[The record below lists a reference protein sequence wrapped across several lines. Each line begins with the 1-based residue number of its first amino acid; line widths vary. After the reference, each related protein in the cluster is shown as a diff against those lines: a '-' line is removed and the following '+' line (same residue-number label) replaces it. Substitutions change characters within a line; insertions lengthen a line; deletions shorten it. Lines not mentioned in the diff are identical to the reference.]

1 MLNINS
7 LMLKIFEN
15 LKINKNSEVSLG
27 DLNMKKLNESIFNFD
42 NPKSDDSN
50 IGLTVSKSSKN
61 NIDINAYQNQVNQ
74 AISNAKSK
82 MAYLQKTQYPTEQ
95 DLISET
101 ESRISLT
108 KLAYNLE
115 QQLEEVTGED
125 KVKLQSLISQLNQ
138 VITEQDAIRV
148 SMPIKSKGK
157 EEAELYLSVIG
168 DDRVA
173 YARFNEFI
181 SKTDSVQT
189 EENAKILKNEISQE
203 KIIYDGLEQK
213 IKESE
218 DLKEIINTRR
228 TGLEGCIEKL
238 NKKFDNTEN
247 NV

>member
-1 MLNINS
+1 M
-7 LMLKIFEN
+7 
-15 LKINKNSEVSLG
+15 
-27 DLNMKKLNESIFNFD
+27 
-42 NPKSDDSN
+42 
-50 IGLTVSKSSKN
+50 
-61 NIDINAYQNQVNQ
+61 
-74 AISNAKSK
+74 
-82 MAYLQKTQYPTEQ
+82 
-95 DLISET
+95 
-101 ESRISLT
+101 
-108 KLAYNLE
+108 
-115 QQLEEVTGED
+115 
-125 KVKLQSLISQLNQ
+125 
-138 VITEQDAIRV
+138 
-148 SMPIKSKGK
+148 
-157 EEAELYLSVIG
+157 
-168 DDRVA
+168 

>member
-42 NPKSDDSN
+42 NPKSNDSN

-74 AISNAKSK
+74 AIPNAKSK

-138 VITEQDAIRV
+138 VITEQDAICV

-189 EENAKILKNEISQE
+189 EENAEILKNEISQE

-238 NKKFDNTEN
+238 NKKFDNTED